1 MLLDKRLSAGKC
13 SVAYKATPLAGLA
26 WLDEAR
32 RGDSVQ
38 KPGNFAQETGKTGVV
53 LLTVCCNLLQTE
65 VENPLYEWTFTAH
78 RFKILIL
85 WNTRNSLLGRR
96 TT

>member
-1 MLLDKRLSAGKC
+1 MLLDKCLSAGKC

-38 KPGNFAQETGKTGVV
+38 NSGNFAQKTEKPGLFYLGFVAI
-53 LLTVCCNLLQTE
+53 CCKPKWKIHIMNGHLRPTDL
-65 VENPLYEWTFTAH
+65 
-78 RFKILIL
+78 RF
-85 WNTRNSLLGRR
+85 
-96 TT
+96 